1 LIALISAAPAP
12 AGTVAAF
19 STWPCR
25 REAHWL
31 VKPVLPWT
39 VMACRRLFG
48 PLIRRRWVAE

>member
-1 LIALISAAPAP
+1 MALLSTAPAS
-12 AGTVAAF
+12 AGAAAAF
-19 STWPCR
+19 SAWLCR